1 MTRIHEGMA
10 DTGFEVPS
18 SIEQAAV
25 CRKSG
30 MLPSPGVCEADPRGS
45 AVHTEYFA
53 KGTAPTEVCDHH
65 VKYTV
70 CAESGGIPTEYCPEE
85 SRVSR
90 TFMVIPDGESGG
102 TDDTHYRMPGTCP
115 IHTQAAVVIPEETTA
130 ESPEVPETT
139 APFIPSSPLEDIYI
153 PKGPGYQ

>member
-1 MTRIHEGMA
+1 M
-10 DTGFEVPS
+10 
-18 SIEQAAV
+18 
-25 CRKSG
+25 
-30 MLPSPGVCEADPRGS
+30 
-45 AVHTEYFA
+45 
-53 KGTAPTEVCDHH
+53 
-65 VKYTV
+65 KYTV

-139 APFIPSSPLEDIYI
+139 APFIMRRHSSSSFEKFSSFEKSSCLSLIFHAFPYL
-153 PKGPGYQ
+153 